1 VQGQYF
7 SNQSIVSIQQIFIN
21 FMAQAGLN
29 LDTSPVG
36 AIKSLMFK
44 MFKSDDFLS
53 SYMLIATQ
61 AARIVGI
68 PPTELV
74 LQATPT
80 PRVFRPG
87 THGTSFHCDYWYGH
101 GVDSSTIWL
110 PLTAIAAD
118 NSFYVCSEK
127 SQGQYYEELKQA
139 RNFSGMED
147 ALLSSSSP
155 VLPESGFAFL
165 FGSKVLHGSPLN
177 SSTKTRISIDFR
189 IAAKSDPTSTKDL
202 ENYFHFNG
210 QTFTLPTHPLSR
222 RRLLKYVCGGP
233 GKNTFSQH
241 ALIESAAERYNLDIA
256 EQEAEIER
264 FGYPMFA
271 AYMNGQMDH
280 KKIEGIVI
288 ASHTILDQSAIAGS
302 VNSNLQVWCALENMF
317 LKQLHS

>member
-7 SNQSIVSIQQIFIN
+7 SNPSIAAIQKIFIN
-21 FMAQAGLN
+21 LMAQAGLN
-29 LDTSPVG
+29 SDTSPVG
-36 AIKSLMFK
+36 AIKRLMFM
-44 MFKSDDFLS
+44 MFKCDDYLNH
-53 SYMLIATQ
+53 YMSIATQ

-68 PPTELV
+68 PSAQLV

-101 GVDSSTIWL
+101 GVDSATIWL
-110 PLTAIAAD
+110 PLTTVEAN

-127 SQGQYYEELKQA
+127 SQDQYYEKL
-139 RNFSGMED
+139 RHTCNFSRLED

-155 VLPESGFAFL
+155 ILPEAGFAFL

-189 IAAKSDPTSTKDL
+189 IAAKSDGTSTKDL
-202 ENYFHFNG
+202 ENYFRFNG
-210 QTFTLPTHPLSR
+210 QTFTIPTHPLHG

-233 GKNTFSQH
+233 AKNTFTQH
-241 ALIESAAERYNLDIA
+241 ALIESVADRYDLDIA

-264 FGYPMFA
+264 FGHPVFM
-271 AYMNGQMDH
+271 AYMNGEMDH
-280 KKIEGIVI
+280 KMIEGMVI
-288 ASHTILDQSAIAGS
+288 ASHTILNQSAIAGS
-302 VNSNLQVWCALENMF
+302 VNSKLPVWCALENMF
-317 LKQLHS
+317 LKQLDS